1 MFTGLMMEAR
11 CCAQVLAFPFSSCPG
26 LCSALLSCGLGVS
39 DAGQVSSHSS
49 GAGRSPSRSQWERQ
63 NKNQRKVVV
72 AARSLWLPCFPAS
85 YIAVTLTLLTYSKGY
100 LLLEGS
106 SRAGNFSRKPNFVCL
121 VCSRADKGKVFVH
134 EPVILRSQSAACCW
148 CDTGHGMGVCW
159 TAGVQRSGSLSSE
172 PGLESTSLSNV
183 SGVCLPTCPSA
194 G

>member
-1 MFTGLMMEAR
+1 MPKSWHSLFPPVQVFAQLCLAVAWGFLMLAR
-11 CCAQVLAFPFSSCPG
+11 CLPTAVVQGGAPLAASGRDRTKTRGKSS
-26 LCSALLSCGLGVS
+26 
-39 DAGQVSSHSS
+39 
-49 GAGRSPSRSQWERQ
+49 
-63 NKNQRKVVV
+63 V

-148 CDTGHGMGVCW
+148 CDTGHGIGVCW